1 MKRFRSV
8 SKFIET
14 NQFYEEASK
23 IKDIHH
29 ISRRTK
35 LSESCNE
42 VLQIIGIKKV
52 EDEIKSELE
61 KLQLLDC
68 ITILGLEYED
78 SEKTPFIRLLLK
90 KYSYRIYY
98 EDRYYTCVRSDNLEF
113 HYPCLY
119 TKAYQVIQKLL
130 KMEDDVISNFYRTK
144 QENDD
149 YIERQETCQ
158 L

>member
-1 MKRFRSV
+1 MK
-8 SKFIET
+8 KFKSISEFIKT

-68 ITILGLEYED
+68 ITILSLEYED
-78 SEKTPFIRLLLK
+78 SEKTPFIITG
-90 KYSYRIYY
+90 YIIRIGI
-98 EDRYYTCVRSDNLEF
+98 TPVLE
-113 HYPCLY
+113 
-119 TKAYQVIQKLL
+119 VI
-130 KMEDDVISNFYRTK
+130 T
-144 QENDD
+144 
-149 YIERQETCQ
+149 
-158 L
+158 

>member
-1 MKRFRSV
+1 MKRFKSV
-8 SKFIET
+8 SKFIKT

-35 LSESCNE
+35 LSEGCSE

-52 EDEIKSELE
+52 EDEIKTELE

-78 SEKTPFIRLLLK
+78 SEKTPFIRLLLE
-90 KYSYRIYY
+90 KYKYRIYY
-98 EDRYYTCVRSDNLEF
+98 EDKYFTCVRSDNLEF

-119 TKAYQVIQKLL
+119 TRPYQVIQNLL
-130 KMEDDVISNFYRTK
+130 EMEDDIISNFYRTK
-144 QENDD
+144 QENDV
-149 YIERQETCQ
+149 I
-158 L
+158 

>member
-23 IKDIHH
+23 IKDIHR

-42 VLQIIGIKKV
+42 VLQIIGIKTV
-52 EDEIKSELE
+52 EDETRSELE

-78 SEKTPFIRLLLK
+78 SEKTPFVRLLLK
-90 KYSYRIYY
+90 KYKYRIYY
-98 EDRYYTCVRSDNLEF
+98 ENKYFTCVRSDNLEF

-119 TKAYQVIQKLL
+119 TRAYQVIQNLL
-130 KMEDDVISNFYRTK
+130 EMEDDIISNFYRTK
-144 QENDD
+144 QENDV
-149 YIERQETCQ
+149 I
-158 L
+158 

>member
-1 MKRFRSV
+1 MKRFKSA
-8 SKFIET
+8 SKFIKT

-35 LSESCNE
+35 ISESCNE
-42 VLQIIGIKKV
+42 VLQIVGIKKV
-52 EDEIKSELE
+52 EDEIKTKLE

-90 KYSYRIYY
+90 KYKYRIYY
-98 EDRYYTCVRSDNLEF
+98 EDKYFVCVRSDNLEF

-119 TKAYQVIQKLL
+119 TRPYQVMQNLL
-130 KMEDDVISNFYRTK
+130 EMEDDIISNFYRTK
-144 QENDD
+144 QENDA
-149 YIERQETCQ
+149 T
-158 L
+158 

>member
-1 MKRFRSV
+1 MKRFKSA
-8 SKFIET
+8 SKFIKM

-35 LSESCNE
+35 ISESCNE

-52 EDEIKSELE
+52 EDEIKAELE

-68 ITILGLEYED
+68 ITMLGLEYED
-78 SEKTPFIRLLLK
+78 SEKTPFTRLLLK
-90 KYSYRIYY
+90 KYKYRIYY
-98 EDRYYTCVRSDNLEF
+98 EDKYFTCVRSDNLEF

-119 TKAYQVIQKLL
+119 TRPYQVIQYLL
-130 KMEDDVISNFYRTK
+130 EMEDNIISNFYRTK
-144 QENDD
+144 QENDA
-149 YIERQETCQ
+149 T
-158 L
+158 

>member
-1 MKRFRSV
+1 MNKFRSA

-42 VLQIIGIKKV
+42 VLQIIGIKTV

-68 ITILGLEYED
+68 ITILSLEYED
-78 SEKTPFIRLLLK
+78 SEKTPFVRLLLK
-90 KYSYRIYY
+90 KYKYRIYY
-98 EDRYYTCVRSDNLEF
+98 EDKYFTCVRSDNLEF

-119 TKAYQVIQKLL
+119 TRAYQVIQNLL
-130 KMEDDVISNFYRTK
+130 EMEDDIISNFYRTK
-144 QENDD
+144 QENDV
-149 YIERQETCQ
+149 I
-158 L
+158 

>member
-23 IKDIHH
+23 IRDIHH
-29 ISRRTK
+29 ISRSTK
-35 LSESCNE
+35 LSDNCNK
-42 VLQIIGIKKV
+42 VLQIIGIKQV
-52 EDEIKSELE
+52 EDEIRTKLE

-68 ITILGLEYED
+68 ITMLGLEYED

-119 TKAYQVIQKLL
+119 TRTYQVIQNLL
-130 KMEDDVISNFYRTK
+130 EMEDDIISNFYKTK
-144 QENDD
+144 QESDV
-149 YIERQETCQ
+149 I
-158 L
+158 

>member
-1 MKRFRSV
+1 MNKFRSA

-23 IKDIHH
+23 VKDIHH

-35 LSESCNE
+35 LSDNCNK

-52 EDEIKSELE
+52 EDEIKSELK
-61 KLQLLDC
+61 KLELLDC
-68 ITILGLEYED
+68 ITMLSLEYED
-78 SEKTPFIRLLLK
+78 SEKTPFTRLLLK

-119 TKAYQVIQKLL
+119 TRPYQVIQNLL
-130 KMEDDVISNFYRTK
+130 KMEDDIVSNFYRTK
-144 QENDD
+144 QESDA
-149 YIERQETCQ
+149 I
-158 L
+158 

>member
-1 MKRFRSV
+1 MNRFRSV

-23 IKDIHH
+23 IKNIHH

-42 VLQIIGIKKV
+42 VLQIIGIKTV
-52 EDEIKSELE
+52 EDEIRSELE
-61 KLQLLDC
+61 KLQLLDY

-78 SEKTPFIRLLLK
+78 SEKTPFVRLLLK
-90 KYSYRIYY
+90 KYKYRIYY
-98 EDRYYTCVRSDNLEF
+98 EDKYFTCVRSDNLEF

-119 TKAYQVIQKLL
+119 TRPYQVIQNLL
-130 KMEDDVISNFYRTK
+130 EMEDDIILNFYRTK
-144 QENDD
+144 QENDA
-149 YIERQETCQ
+149 T
-158 L
+158 

>member
-1 MKRFRSV
+1 MNKFKSV
-8 SKFIET
+8 SKFIEA

-35 LSESCNE
+35 ISESCSK

-68 ITILGLEYED
+68 ITILGLKYED
-78 SEKTPFIRLLLK
+78 SEKTPFVRLLLK

-98 EDRYYTCVRSDNLEF
+98 EDKYYTCVRSDNMEF

-119 TKAYQVIQKLL
+119 TRPYQVIQNLL
-130 KMEDDVISNFYRTK
+130 EMEDDIVSNFYRTK
-144 QENDD
+144 QENDV
-149 YIERQETCQ
+149 I
-158 L
+158 

>member
-1 MKRFRSV
+1 MKRFRSA

-35 LSESCNE
+35 ISESCNE
-42 VLQIIGIKKV
+42 VLQIVGIKKV
-52 EDEIKSELE
+52 EDEIKAELE

-68 ITILGLEYED
+68 ITMLGLEYED
-78 SEKTPFIRLLLK
+78 SEKTPFVRLLLK
-90 KYSYRIYY
+90 KYKYRIYY
-98 EDRYYTCVRSDNLEF
+98 EDKYFACVRSDNLEF

-119 TKAYQVIQKLL
+119 TRAYQVIQNLL
-130 KMEDDVISNFYRTK
+130 EMEDDIISNFYRTK
-144 QENDD
+144 QENDV
-149 YIERQETCQ
+149 I
-158 L
+158 

>member
-1 MKRFRSV
+1 MKKFRSV

-23 IKDIHH
+23 IKDIHR

-42 VLQIIGIKKV
+42 VLQIIGIKTV
-52 EDEIKSELE
+52 EDETRSELE

-78 SEKTPFIRLLLK
+78 SEKTPFVRLLLK
-90 KYSYRIYY
+90 KYKYRIYY
-98 EDRYYTCVRSDNLEF
+98 ENKYFTCVRSDNLEF
-113 HYPCLY
+113 HYPCLH
-119 TKAYQVIQKLL
+119 TRAYQVIQNLL
-130 KMEDDVISNFYRTK
+130 EMEDDIILNFYRTK
-144 QENDD
+144 QENDV
-149 YIERQETCQ
+149 I
-158 L
+158 

>member
-1 MKRFRSV
+1 MK
-8 SKFIET
+8 KFKSISEFIKT

-42 VLQIIGIKKV
+42 VLQIIGIKTV
-52 EDEIKSELE
+52 EDENKSELE

-68 ITILGLEYED
+68 ITILSLEYEY
-78 SEKTPFIRLLLK
+78 SEKTPFVRLLLK

-98 EDRYYTCVRSDNLEF
+98 EDRYYTCVRNDNLEF

-119 TKAYQVIQKLL
+119 TKAYQVIQNLL
-130 KMEDDVISNFYRTK
+130 KMEDDIVSNFYK
-144 QENDD
+144 PSKEHD
-149 YIERQETCQ
+149 
-158 L
+158 

>member
-1 MKRFRSV
+1 MKRFKSA
-8 SKFIET
+8 SKFIKT
-14 NQFYEEASK
+14 NQFYKEASK

-42 VLQIIGIKKV
+42 VLQIIGIKTV
-52 EDEIKSELE
+52 EDEISSELE

-68 ITILGLEYED
+68 ITMIGLEYED
-78 SEKTPFIRLLLK
+78 SEKTQFIRLLLK

-98 EDRYYTCVRSDNLEF
+98 ENRYYTCVRSDNLEF

-119 TKAYQVIQKLL
+119 KRAYQVIQNLL
-130 KMEDDVISNFYRTK
+130 EMEDDIISNFYRTK
-144 QENDD
+144 QENDV
-149 YIERQETCQ
+149 I
-158 L
+158 

>member
-1 MKRFRSV
+1 MKRFRSA
-8 SKFIET
+8 SKFIKT

-42 VLQIIGIKKV
+42 VLQIIGIKTV
-52 EDEIKSELE
+52 EDEIKSELK

-68 ITILGLEYED
+68 ITILSLEYED
-78 SEKTPFIRLLLK
+78 SEKTPFVRLLLK
-90 KYSYRIYY
+90 KYKYRIYY
-98 EDRYYTCVRSDNLEF
+98 EDKYFTCVRSDNLEF

-119 TKAYQVIQKLL
+119 TRAYQVIQNLL
-130 KMEDDVISNFYRTK
+130 EMEDDIISNFYRTK
-144 QENDD
+144 QENDV
-149 YIERQETCQ
+149 I
-158 L
+158 

>member
-1 MKRFRSV
+1 MKKFRSV
-8 SKFIET
+8 SRFIKT

-23 IKDIHH
+23 IKDIHR

-35 LSESCNE
+35 ISESCNE

-68 ITILGLEYED
+68 ITILSLEYED
-78 SEKTPFIRLLLK
+78 SEKTPFVRLLLK
-90 KYSYRIYY
+90 KYKYRIYY
-98 EDRYYTCVRSDNLEF
+98 EDKYFTCVRSDNLEF

-119 TKAYQVIQKLL
+119 TRPYQVMQNLL
-130 KMEDDVISNFYRTK
+130 EMEDDIILNFYRTK
-144 QENDD
+144 QENDV
-149 YIERQETCQ
+149 I
-158 L
+158 

>member
-1 MKRFRSV
+1 MNKFRSA

-23 IKDIHH
+23 VKDIHH
-29 ISRRTK
+29 VSRRTK
-35 LSESCNE
+35 LSDNCNK
-42 VLQIIGIKKV
+42 VLQIIGIKQV
-52 EDEIKSELE
+52 EDEIRIELE

-68 ITILGLEYED
+68 ICILGLEYED

-98 EDRYYTCVRSDNLEF
+98 EDKYYTCVRSDNLEF

-119 TKAYQVIQKLL
+119 TRPYQVIQKLL
-130 KMEDDVISNFYRTK
+130 EMEDDIISNFYRIK
-144 QENDD
+144 QEGDA
-149 YIERQETCQ
+149 T
-158 L
+158 